1 MIYDIII
8 IGAGISGL
16 YSAYKLKK
24 KYPNTNILI
33 LEKSNYIGGRMGNED
48 FYGSKVTIAAGIGR
62 KNKDKYLV
70 KLLSDFNVKYREYQI
85 SHDSKINNCDTNT
98 IKDFIK
104 DLLKENIKKGYTF
117 EEFIKAKLGK
127 EYKTFIECSGYTD
140 YLKGDAYDTLHYY
153 GFDDLYNHWIGMGI
167 NWNDLLEKLID
178 FINKKNIKLNTC
190 VEHIKYEHI
199 KYEHIKYEHIKYEH
213 IKYNDHIIIKSNNG
227 YYKCKKVIIASTI
240 DTVKKLL
247 PSNKIYNYIKGQP
260 FMRVYGKFSK
270 NSIEILK
277 KYINKTTIVKKP
289 IQKIIPINPDNGVYM
304 IVYNDNKN
312 ALKLKKYTTNTKTNR
327 IIMTKL
333 IKKLLNI
340 SEKIKLISMKQYF
353 WNIGTHYYKPYVNIN
368 KLIKEG
374 QRPCKNI
381 FVVGEMISTQQG
393 WVNGALES
401 VEKILHYI

>member
-16 YSAYKLKK
+16 YSYYKIKK
-24 KYPNTNILI
+24 HNPKLNILI

-48 FYGSKVTIAAGIGR
+48 FYGSKVTIGAGIGR

-70 KLLSDFNVKYREYQI
+70 KLLSDFNIKYREYQI
-85 SHDSKINNCDTNT
+85 SHDSKINNCD
-98 IKDFIK
+98 IK
-104 DLLKENIKKGYTF
+104 DLIKKLLKQKIKDKYTF
-117 EEFIKAKLGK
+117 EEFIKEKLGK
-127 EYKTFIECSGYTD
+127 NYKHFIECSGYTD

-167 NWNDLLEKLID
+167 NWNDLLEKLIE
-178 FINKKNIKLNTC
+178 FINKKNIKLNTS
-190 VEHIKYEHI
+190 VEY
-199 KYEHIKYEHIKYEH
+199 
-213 IKYNDHIIIKSNNG
+213 IKYNDHFIINSI
-227 YYKCKKVIIASTI
+227 YKCKKIIIASTI

-247 PSNKIYNYIKGQP
+247 PKNKIYNYISGQP

-289 IQKIIPINPDNGVYM
+289 IQKIIPINPDNGIYM

-340 SEKIKLISMKQYF
+340 PDKIKLISMKQYF
-353 WNIGTHYYKPYVNIN
+353 WNIGTHYYKPYPNIN
-368 KLIKEG
+368 KLIKIG

-401 VEKILHYI
+401 VEKILPYI